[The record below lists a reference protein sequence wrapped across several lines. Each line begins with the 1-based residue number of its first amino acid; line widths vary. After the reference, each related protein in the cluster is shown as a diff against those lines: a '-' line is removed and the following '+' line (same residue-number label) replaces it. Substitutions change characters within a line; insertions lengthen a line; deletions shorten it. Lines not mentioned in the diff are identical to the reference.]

1 MPSPVAHTLVALSL
15 HVLTAR
21 DEKEA
26 ASLPRVVVFVGAAL
40 APDLD
45 LLLRFVDGRNHHQAE
60 SHSIGSALI
69 AALLARG
76 LAVLWRQPHPTRWAM
91 AAGLGWLSHVGLD
104 YLGRDTHPPIGLMA
118 LWPLSS
124 GHFKFPW
131 PLFMDIGRTLD
142 WNTLRHNALAVAWEV
157 VALAPLLLLSWRL
170 RPSRRA
176 E

>member
-1 MPSPVAHTLVALSL
+1 VPSPVAHTLVALSL
-15 HVLTAR
+15 HALTAR
-21 DEKEA
+21 DAKEA
-26 ASLPRVVVFVGAAL
+26 ASLPRAAVFVGTAL

-60 SHSIGSALI
+60 SHSIGCALI
-69 AALLARG
+69 AALLAWG
-76 LAVLWRQPHPTRWAM
+76 LALLWRRPEPARWAM

-104 YLGRDTHPPIGLMA
+104 YFGRDTHPPIGLMA

-142 WNTLRHNALAVAWEV
+142 WKTLRHNALAVTWEV
-157 VALAPLLLLSWRL
+157 VALAPLVVLSWRL
-170 RPSRRA
+170 RPSRRPA
-176 E
+176 